1 MTKRI
6 LIDARDDQETRIASL
21 NDNLV
26 EDFEYELIDKKQ
38 LRGNVYL
45 ARVSRVEPSLQA
57 AFIEYGGNRQGFL
70 AFSEIH
76 PDYYRIP
83 VEDRAKLLKNVTEI
97 HHEDDD
103 TNHLTNDETLDDDV
117 IDNRDLKK
125 IKSKLYKNYKIQEVI
140 SKGQILLVQVVKEER
155 GNKGAAL
162 SSYLSLAG
170 RYCVL
175 MPNTPKGGGISRKIT
190 NINDRKRLKKVLDS
204 LELTDGMALIIRT
217 AGSKRTK
224 VEIKR
229 DFQNLVTLW
238 NDIKNKTV
246 ESNAPELIHE
256 EGSIIKRAVRD
267 MYHSDIEEI
276 LVQGEMAFKSCKN
289 YMKTLMPSH
298 TKKIHQYNDPNILLF
313 QKYKIDSQ
321 LSNIFKPIVN
331 LNSGGY
337 LVINHTEA
345 LVAVDVNS
353 GKATKERSVE
363 NTALKTNVEAAEE
376 FARQAKLRD
385 LSGLIVIDFIDM
397 EEYKNRN
404 IVEKKLRE
412 SLKKDRARIQV
423 GEISSFGLLELSRQ
437 RLRLSVSETS
447 SDICNFCGGVGRIQS
462 VEVSSMQI
470 LREAE
475 EYVINNQK
483 KEIEIYITSDI
494 ATHVLNFKK
503 NILSDIESR
512 HNVKIKFIIDN
523 NLSSSDFKIE
533 QIKEEFDEKTRLN
546 KHSEKNKY
554 KDRSSSS
561 KKEENTIKDN
571 QENSSIINLINEKN
585 VESSK
590 NEKKS
595 RKLTKRKNKVEKKD
609 TQNNTDNS
617 STKTK
622 VVSKKDIGTD
632 KENSLINTEKK
643 VPKKAGRKKQASAK
657 IDVVNIN
664 ESKKKSKPKK
674 KGWWKN

>member
-21 NDNLV
+21 NDTIV

-57 AFIEYGGNRQGFL
+57 AFVEYGGNRQGFL
-70 AFSEIH
+70 AFSEVH

-83 VEDRAKLLKNVTEI
+83 VEDRAKLLKNVTEYQNE
-97 HHEDDD
+97 EDDAVN
-103 TNHLTNDETLDDDV
+103 TSNDDNLDEDV
-117 IDNRDLKK
+117 IENKDLKK

-175 MPNTPKGGGISRKIT
+175 MPNTPKGGGISRKIS

-204 LELTDGMALIIRT
+204 LQLAEGMALIIRT

-229 DFQNLVTLW
+229 DFQNLLTIW
-238 NDIKNKTV
+238 NDIKSKTV

-267 MYHSDIEEI
+267 MYNSDIEEI
-276 LVQGEMAFKSCKN
+276 LVQGDIAFKSCKN
-289 YMKTLMPSH
+289 YMKALMPSH
-298 TKKIHQYNDPNILLF
+298 TKKIHQYSDPNILLF

-321 LSNIFKPIVN
+321 LSNIFKPTVN
-331 LNSGGY
+331 LSSGGY

-353 GKATKERSVE
+353 GKATKERSIE
-363 NTALKTNVEAAEE
+363 NTALKTNIEAAEE

-397 EEYKNRN
+397 EEYKNRS

-412 SLKKDRARIQV
+412 SLKKDRARIQI
-423 GEISSFGLLELSRQ
+423 GDISSFGLLELSRQ

-447 SDICNFCGGVGRIQS
+447 SHICNFCGGVGRIQS
-462 VEVSSMQI
+462 VEVTAMQV

-475 EYVINNQK
+475 ENIINSQK
-483 KEIEIYITSDI
+483 KEIEIFISSDV
-494 ATHVLNFKK
+494 ATHVLNYKK
-503 NILSDIESR
+503 NILSDIETR
-512 HNVKIKFIIDN
+512 HNVKMKFIIDN
-523 NLSSSDFKIE
+523 NLSSSNFKIDTST
-533 QIKEEFDEKTRLN
+533 EEII
-546 KHSEKNKY
+546 EKNKPNKTSERSKY
-554 KDRSSSS
+554 KNRSTS
-561 KKEENTIKDN
+561 KKELEKVDDDIHEN
-571 QENSSIINLINEKN
+571 NSIVSLINEKK
-585 VESSK
+585 SGKSK
-590 NEKKS
+590 
-595 RKLTKRKNKVEKKD
+595 KNKVKIEKKD
-609 TQNNTDNS
+609 VVNDIEIS
-617 STKTK
+617 SDVNPDRMSKKNTKTK
-622 VVSKKDIGTD
+622 LENSGID
-632 KENSLINTEKK
+632 KEKK
-643 VPKKAGRKKQASAK
+643 PRKSDTRKKQASVK

-664 ESKKKSKPKK
+664 ESKKKTKPKK
-674 KGWWKN
+674 KGWWNN